1 MVQSQKRNDPLKP
14 ENAAGKFCDD
24 FNGSL
29 KKKRMGMSV
38 HVTGSTFPNGNRN
51 SSILHLGIKRSAF
64 SYCFPTF
71 LVAEAPTPKSHPSSP
86 SRIVNLDRTSPE
98 RSQEKPAMDGQS
110 NCWLLCL
117 KISPSPNF
125 FTEPVCRKGV
135 CEIFKVVVCIF
146 DHVQIA
152 KQYIESAESNR
163 TKCHRFAK
171 LEVVPSIPCKANG
184 ANGDSNKHRHCDVG
198 LLRQNRHHLQATHWQ
213 FKDGSARCDS
223 SSLDEIDKYC
233 GYHMV
238 S

>member
-1 MVQSQKRNDPLKP
+1 
-14 ENAAGKFCDD
+14 
-24 FNGSL
+24 
-29 KKKRMGMSV
+29 MGMSV

-71 LVAEAPTPKSHPSSP
+71 LVAEAPTSKSHPSP
-86 SRIVNLDRTSPE
+86 SRIVNLDCTSPE

-110 NCWLLCL
+110 NCWSLCL
-117 KISPSPNF
+117 KISQSPNF
-125 FTEPVCRKGV
+125 FTVPVCRKGV
-135 CEIFKVVVCIF
+135 CEIFQVVAYIF

-184 ANGDSNKHRHCDVG
+184 ANGDSHKHRHCDVG
-198 LLRQNRHHLQATHWQ
+198 LLRQNRHHFKATHWQ
-213 FKDGSARCDS
+213 FKDGSARCD
-223 SSLDEIDKYC
+223 
-233 GYHMV
+233 
-238 S
+238 